1 MKRWPG
7 VLLAGLFVSA
17 TLFTAPAASAHGG
30 IPVGVRP
37 KTATRV
43 LAAPKTGSGV
53 FNPFTGSTD
62 PAATGRTSA
71 LGVGATSLNRGGAA
85 SGNAGYGADQS
96 ATSALEGWEPWWQQN
111 KDRFL
116 DLRGRLLVSHSAS
129 GSPGLLTGRGRKS
142 SWRSSR
148 RADSHMVES
157 LIVPTLLDVITR
169 SDDRDVLDSA
179 VLALARCAP
188 RHLAGEVLDAA
199 IPLLAHSELT
209 VQSSA
214 ALSLGVLGSPDAAK
228 LLLSLARD
236 DSTGRSAV
244 GGGPVPR
251 QVRAH
256 AAFALGLVA
265 DPRSVYQLLDLI
277 TGLPNS
283 ERDVRA
289 SALAGL
295 GMLPEDHSQL
305 DVIET
310 VLIEMLSDPRLDPM
324 VASFVPTTL
333 AKLGRRGA
341 LPALLRSFDDRD
353 TPPEVR
359 RSIALAFGRLGI
371 LQDVLPVKALVD
383 ELSRGRDRLTRH
395 FSLMSLAQMGSR
407 GSWSDLHSD
416 LARLLSDELAGD
428 GKSMEHRSWAALAT
442 ALLGKEHPHAQPL
455 LLDRLRV
462 AYANERAPSY
472 KGAFAMALGL
482 LKDTRSAEAIHA
494 DFRDLKDSSFRSHA
508 AVALGFLD
516 AIETADELRKL
527 CLDRS
532 TPDSLRLASATA
544 LGLLGDSTAVPILVS
559 GLKDS
564 SSLSVQSALANAVG
578 LIGDRSA
585 VEPLLELAS
594 DDRQPPLSRA
604 FACVAIGLLAERT
617 SLPFNEP
624 LKADGNYLVSVDS
637 IQELLAIL

>member
-1 MKRWPG
+1 MKRCPG
-7 VLLAGLFVSA
+7 VLLAGFFVSA
-17 TLFTAPAASAHGG
+17 TFFTAPALSAHGG
-30 IPVGVRP
+30 IPVGARP
-37 KTATRV
+37 KTATRA
-43 LAAPKTGSGV
+43 LATPKTGSGS

-62 PAATGRTSA
+62 PAASGRTNA
-71 LGVGATSLNRGGAA
+71 LGIGSAA
-85 SGNAGYGADQS
+85 SSRSGAFSGDAGSGADQS

-116 DLRGRLLVSHSAS
+116 DLRGRLLVNNSVS

-142 SWRSSR
+142 SWRRSR
-148 RADSHMVES
+148 RADAEMVES
-157 LIVPTLLDVITR
+157 LIVPALLDVIAQ
-169 SDDRDVLDSA
+169 SDDRDILDSA
-179 VLALARCAP
+179 ALALARCAP
-188 RHLAGEVLDAA
+188 AHQAGDVLDAT

-214 ALSLGVLGSPDAAK
+214 ALSLGVLGSAEAAK

-244 GGGPVPR
+244 GGGAVPR

-265 DPRSVYQLLDLI
+265 DPRSVYLLLDLI
-277 TGLPNS
+277 TRLPNN

-295 GMLPEDHSQL
+295 AMLPENHSQL
-305 DVIET
+305 DVIQT
-310 VLIEMLSDPRLDPM
+310 VLIEMLSDRRLDPM

-333 AKLGRRGA
+333 AKLGRRDA

-353 TPPEVR
+353 TPLEVR
-359 RSIALAFGRLGI
+359 RSIALAIGRMGT
-371 LQDVLPVKALVD
+371 LQDAMPVKALVD
-383 ELSRGRDRLTRH
+383 EVSRGRDRLTRH

-407 GSWSDLHSD
+407 DSWSELHSD

-428 GKSMEHRSWAALAT
+428 GKSMEHRSWAALAA
-442 ALLGKEHPHAQPL
+442 ALLGRNHPDAQPL

-482 LKDTRSAEAIHA
+482 LKDTRSAEAIHE
-494 DFRDLKDSSFRSHA
+494 DFRDIKDSSFRSHA

-516 AIETADELRKL
+516 AIDTTDELRKL

-532 TPDSLRLASATA
+532 TPDTLRLASATA

-559 GLKDS
+559 ALKDT
-564 SSLSVQSALANAVG
+564 SSLSVQSALAKAVG

-585 VEPLLELAS
+585 VEPLLELAGN
-594 DDRQPPLSRA
+594 DKQPALSRA

-637 IQELLAIL
+637 IQELLVIL